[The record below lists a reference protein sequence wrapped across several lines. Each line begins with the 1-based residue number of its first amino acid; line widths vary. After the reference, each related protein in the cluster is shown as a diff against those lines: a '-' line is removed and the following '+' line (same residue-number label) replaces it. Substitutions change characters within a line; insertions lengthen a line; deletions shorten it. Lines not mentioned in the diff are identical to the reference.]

1 MTDRAQ
7 YRAETRVAFTE
18 LSAGGAAL
26 LHLGTKM
33 YFTLNETGA
42 HVWKALQAEPQSVA
56 SLGASLT
63 AAFECTEEQAER
75 DVEALLR
82 ELIREGLVH
91 PA

>member
-1 MTDRAQ
+1 MTEPKR

-42 HVWKALQAEPQSVA
+42 HVWKALQAGPQSA
-56 SLGASLT
+56 GSIGASL
-63 AAFECTEEQAER
+63 AEAFECTEEQAER
-75 DVEALLR
+75 DVEALLA